1 MHIPLFLYWRAGVA
15 ERKPR
20 WSFQSTVMGKCP
32 ETATCYLSANASP
45 YLHFPQVFFS
55 YTVSLGCCNQI
66 KDFPEVF
73 LNVLPSK
80 LSLFQQNKTQF
91 SVYYS
96 RVIFPRQFSHIFP
109 SLTSFTFLHRVG
121 AQEKRRDLLQFAWL
135 PLTKVSIRMK
145 IQELIAG
152 PSAPNPG
159 SPLPSV

>member
-1 MHIPLFLYWRAGVA
+1 
-15 ERKPR
+15 
-20 WSFQSTVMGKCP
+20 MGKCP

-55 YTVSLGCCNQI
+55 YTVSLGCCNHI

-73 LNVLPSK
+73 LNVPPPK

-91 SVYYS
+91 SVYYN
-96 RVIFPRQFSHIFP
+96 RVVFPRQFSHIFP
-109 SLTSFTFLHRVG
+109 PSTSFLFLNRAG
-121 AQEKRRDLLQFAWL
+121 AQEKGRDLPQFAWL

-152 PSAPNPG
+152 PICSKPWPTPPFCVI
-159 SPLPSV
+159 SHWDTLPSSSQSDSAASPHHCP